1 MNPDG
6 GSDLFQMPHVIG
18 FYITPGQCAMGI
30 KIVFPIEACVYM
42 CVSEKDVR
50 KIKLRCEN

>member
-30 KIVFPIEACVYM
+30 KIVFPIEVCVCM
-42 CVSEKDVR
+42 CVSERDVR
-50 KIKLRCEN
+50 KIKLRREN

>member
-18 FYITPGQCAMGI
+18 FYITPGQCTMGI
-30 KIVFPIEACVYM
+30 KIVFPIGARCVYV
-42 CVSEKDVR
+42 CVCVRERCEKN
-50 KIKLRCEN
+50 KIKM